1 MPPGPPHGTL
11 EMLVLKIL
19 ALEPMHGWGIGE
31 RIQQMSGQRFT
42 VNHGALY
49 PALERLRRN
58 GWVRAEWR
66 ESEHGRRAR
75 YYALTRDGQRQLTEA
90 RGEWERA
97 VATINVILE
106 AR

>member
-1 MPPGPPHGTL
+1 MSSGPPHGTL
-11 EMLVLKIL
+11 ELLILKTL

-31 RIQQMSGQRFT
+31 RIQQMSGQLFT

-66 ESEHGRRAR
+66 DSENARRAR
-75 YYALTRDGQRQLTEA
+75 YYALTRAGERQLAEA

-97 VATINVILE
+97 VATVNLILG
-106 AR
+106 AK